1 MKYYLIDIKYLILYP
16 NLGGLFRGSFWGGG
30 GGSQIR
36 GGGGG
41 CKIPP
46 PPPPP
51 RLKLVRIML
60 ETANLA
66 RKYKSICSFRKYTL

>member
-30 GGSQIR
+30 GGSKI
-36 GGGGG
+36 GGGWGVE
-41 CKIPP
+41 KFA
-46 PPPPP
+46 PPPP